1 MNVVGYLRVS
11 TREQGDSGLGLEAQK
26 QRIARECATR
36 EWTLTGF
43 VTDVASGKRQEKLP
57 NLRLALDE
65 LDSSSGDV
73 ALMVVRLDRLSR
85 SLGDFA
91 QTIDRARRC
100 GWTLVILDPAIDMT
114 NPWGEALAGMAAV
127 WAQLEAALIS
137 QRTKAGLAIARERGT
152 FQPGLRTRYVNEAV
166 IERLLRWEQQGLSLR
181 AMARRLDAEGALTP
195 AGARGGWHH
204 KTIRRIL
211 DRAHE
216 RG

>member
-1 MNVVGYLRVS
+1 MNVTGYVRVS

-26 QRIARECATR
+26 RRIADECR
-36 EWTLTGF
+36 GRDWRLEGF
-43 VTDVASGKRQEKLP
+43 VTDVGSGTRQDKLP
-57 NLRLALDE
+57 NLRVALDQ
-65 LDSSSGDV
+65 LDRSAG

-114 NPWGEALAGMAAV
+114 SPWGEALAGMGAV

-137 QRTKAGLAIARERGT
+137 QRTKAGLAIARDRGT
-152 FQPGLRTRYVNEAV
+152 FRPGERTRYTDRAV
-166 IERLLRWEQQGLSLR
+166 IARLARWRARGLSLR
-181 AMARRLDAEGALTP
+181 EIARRLDAEGVP
-195 AGARGGWHH
+195 SPSGGPWQH
-204 KTIRRIL
+204 KTVDRIL
-211 DRAHE
+211 ARERE